1 MIWLLVLIVIF
12 MLIGGGWW
20 GWLLVAGILGA
31 KSVTDKPSALES
43 IAQLMHSYDITP
55 AEVEAAFHAPA
66 ASRPEPARRSRGD
79 IAKTLFSYLGAI
91 FILAGIS
98 TYIGTFW
105 VSMGSVMRVA
115 VTLGV
120 GYILL
125 IVLLSALYENK
136 YPKKKFT
143 GLILPLALASVFMLT
158 SGWFV
163 LIHEVYPHG
172 ENWRA
177 AVLFVFGM
185 MALHQGALF
194 GKYRLTVLAFTALF
208 FVYGFMQVG
217 LDLLDV
223 PFAYIAIVLGA
234 SLFLVATALEDT
246 PHRVLAAPA
255 LLIAICW
262 MNGGLFDRIA
272 MATSANWASLLTGMC
287 VMSAAY
293 GLHKAGRYSVL
304 TGLGYFIGSIM
315 AYSGL
320 FDLVHN
326 TSFELLYLAVT
337 AAMLYACVVLQSR
350 ALLFTTVIAM
360 LGFIGFYSAKHFAN
374 SLGWPVTLVLMGVAF
389 LGVGTI
395 AIKVRRHI

>member
-1 MIWLLVLIVIF
+1 MLLIVIF
-12 MLIGGGWW
+12 VLIGGAWW
-20 GWLLVAGILGA
+20 GGWPLLAGILGA
-31 KSVTDKPSALES
+31 SSVTDKASALAS
-43 IAQLMHSYDITP
+43 IAQLMRNYNITP
-55 AEVEAAFHAPA
+55 AEVEAAFRLPA
-66 ASRPEPARRSRGD
+66 ASRPEPTRRSRGD
-79 IAKTLFSYLGAI
+79 IAKTLFIYLGAI

-105 VSMGSVMRVA
+105 VSMGSVMRVL

-136 YPKKKFT
+136 YPK
-143 GLILPLALASVFMLT
+143 LILPLALASVFVMT
-158 SGWFV
+158 GGWFV

-177 AVLFVFGM
+177 AVLFVFGV

-217 LDLLDV
+217 LDLLNV

-246 PHRVLAAPA
+246 DHRVLAAPA

-262 MNGGLFDRIA
+262 LNGGLFDRIA
-272 MATSANWASLLTGMC
+272 MSTSANWASLLTGVC
-287 VMSAAY
+287 LISAAY
-293 GLHKAGRYSVL
+293 GLQKAGRYSGL
-304 TGLGYFIGSIM
+304 AGLGYFVGSII

-326 TSFELLYLAVT
+326 TSFELVYLAIT
-337 AAMLYACVVLQSR
+337 ASMLYACVVLQSR

-360 LGFIGFYSAKHFAN
+360 LGFIGFYTAKHFAN

-395 AIKVRRHI
+395 AIRVRRHI

>member
-1 MIWLLVLIVIF
+1 MIWLLLLIVIF
-12 MLIGGGWW
+12 VLIGGGWW
-20 GWLLVAGILGA
+20 GWPLLAGILGA
-31 KSVTDKPSALES
+31 SGVTDKASALETL
-43 IAQLMHSYDITP
+43 ARLPRNYDITP
-55 AEVEAAFHAPA
+55 AEVEAAFRLPA
-66 ASRPEPARRSRGD
+66 ASRPEPAPRSRGD
-79 IAKTLFSYLGAI
+79 IARTLFTYLGAI

-105 VSMGSVMRVA
+105 VSMGSVMRVL

-125 IVLLSALYENK
+125 IVLLSALYENR
-136 YPKKKFT
+136 YPK
-143 GLILPLALASVFMLT
+143 LILPLALASVFIMT
-158 SGWFV
+158 GGWFV
-163 LIHEVYPHG
+163 LIHEVFPHG

-177 AVLFVFGM
+177 AVLFVFGV

-217 LDLLDV
+217 LDLLGI
-223 PFAYIAIVLGA
+223 PMAYIAIVLGA
-234 SLFLVATALEDT
+234 SLFLVATALEET
-246 PHRVLAAPA
+246 PYRVLAAPA

-272 MATSANWASLLTGMC
+272 IAVAANWASLLTGAC

-293 GLHKAGRYSVL
+293 GLQKAGRHSGL
-304 TGLGYFIGSIM
+304 AGLGYFIGSIM
-315 AYSGL
+315 AYGGL

-326 TSFELLYLAVT
+326 TSVELLYLAVT
-337 AAMLYACVVLQSR
+337 ASMLYACVALQSR

-360 LGFIGFYSAKHFAN
+360 LGFIGFYTAKHFAN

-395 AIKVRRHI
+395 AIKVRRRI

>member
-1 MIWLLVLIVIF
+1 MMWLLILIVLF
-12 MLIGGGWW
+12 VLIGGGWW
-20 GWLLVAGILGA
+20 GWPLLAGILGA
-31 KSVTDKPSALES
+31 STVTDKSSALES
-43 IAQLMHSYDITP
+43 IAQLMRNYDITS
-55 AEVEAAFHAPA
+55 AEVDAAFHAPA

-79 IAKTLFSYLGAI
+79 IAKALFIYLGAI

-105 VSMGSVMRVA
+105 QSMGSAMRVL

-125 IVLLSALYENK
+125 IVLLSALHEKK
-136 YPKKKFT
+136 YPK
-143 GLILPLALASVFMLT
+143 LILPLVFASVFMMT
-158 SGWFV
+158 GGWFV
-163 LIHEVYPHG
+163 LIHEVFPHG
-172 ENWRA
+172 DNWRA
-177 AVLFVFGM
+177 AVLFVFGV
-185 MALHQGALF
+185 MALHQGVLF

-223 PFAYIAIVLGA
+223 PMAYIAIVLGA

-246 PHRVLAAPA
+246 AHRLLAAPA

-262 MNGGLFDRIA
+262 MNSGLFDRIA
-272 MATSANWASLLTGMC
+272 MTTSANWASLLTGMC
-287 VMSAAY
+287 VISTAY
-293 GLHKAGRYSVL
+293 GLHKTGRHSGL
-304 TGLGYFIGSIM
+304 AGLGYFIGAVM

-326 TSFELLYLAVT
+326 TFFELIYLAIT
-337 AAMLYACVVLQSR
+337 ASMLYACVVLQSR
-350 ALLFTTVIAM
+350 ALLFTTVVAM
-360 LGFIGFYSAKHFAN
+360 LGFIGYYSAQHFAN

-389 LGVGTI
+389 LAVGTV
-395 AIKVRRHI
+395 AIKVRRQI

>member
-1 MIWLLVLIVIF
+1 MIWLLLLIVIF
-12 MLIGGGWW
+12 VLLGGAWWGGWP
-20 GWLLVAGILGA
+20 LLAGILGA
-31 KSVTDKPSALES
+31 SSVTDKASALES
-43 IAQLMHSYDITP
+43 IAQLMRNYDITP
-55 AEVEAAFHAPA
+55 AEVEAAFRAPA
-66 ASRPEPARRSRGD
+66 ASRPEPTRRSRGD
-79 IAKTLFSYLGAI
+79 IAKTLFIYLGAI

-105 VSMGSVMRVA
+105 VSMGSVMRVL

-136 YPKKKFT
+136 YPK
-143 GLILPLALASVFMLT
+143 LILPLALASVFMMT
-158 SGWFV
+158 GGWFV

-172 ENWRA
+172 DNWRA
-177 AVLFVFGM
+177 AALFVFGV

-234 SLFLVATALEDT
+234 SLFLVATALEETDY
-246 PHRVLAAPA
+246 RVLAAPA

-262 MNGGLFDRIA
+262 LNSGLFDRIA
-272 MATSANWASLLTGMC
+272 MSTSANWASLLTGMC
-287 VMSAAY
+287 VISAAY
-293 GLHKAGRYSVL
+293 GLQKAGRYS
-304 TGLGYFIGSIM
+304 GLAGIGYFVGSIL

-326 TSFELLYLAVT
+326 TSFELVYLAIT
-337 AAMLYACVVLQSR
+337 ASTLYACVVLQSR

-360 LGFIGFYSAKHFAN
+360 LGFIGFYTAKHFAN